1 MFANNPRIT
10 SGEFRNRKLKLP
22 KNPNLR
28 YVRDMVRQAIFM
40 IIGDKIENSTVLDL
54 FSGSGVLGFE
64 ALSRGAEY
72 VDFVDENYSSIQTTN
87 ENAHTL
93 GVIEKIGTHHT
104 KAITF
109 TSNTEKSYDIV
120 FLDPFYEDRHHK
132 FLLQLISEVLKPE
145 GIIVFLHG
153 GADISKLIENLNYE
167 IFDERK
173 YSLTHVTFLRI
184 KRNNIDK

>member
-40 IIGDKIENSTVLDL
+40 IIGDKILNAKVLDL
-54 FSGSGVLGFE
+54 FSGSGILGFE
-64 ALSRGAEY
+64 ALSRGADF
-72 VDFVDENYSSIQTTN
+72 VDFVDENYSSVQTTI

-93 GVIEKIGTHHT
+93 KVEEKIQAHQT

-132 FLLQLISEVLKPE
+132 FLLQLLSEVLEPK

-153 GADISKLIENLNYE
+153 GIDIPKMIENLPYE

-173 YSLTHVTFLRI
+173 YSLTQVTFLRI
-184 KRNNIDK
+184 KDK